1 VPDAPDP
8 PLAVN
13 PSPDATA
20 PAAPGRPG
28 RSFSLRRPIPAW
40 QAILLGISC
49 VLACLALWWFVTR
62 GEAEERLV
70 GPLTLPSPAETFG
83 TFPRLWFE
91 QELTRNILATLR
103 RVTLGF
109 LLAVL
114 VGVPLGI
121 LAGCFPRVNAF
132 LTPIVMF
139 GRNIPIAA
147 LLPLLI
153 LVVQNDFI
161 FSATEQRKILFIFV
175 ASAAFILA
183 DTARAISDV
192 AQRYVDTGYTLG
204 ASRWQTIKKVLI
216 PLAAPTIFSS
226 CRLMF
231 GIAFGYIML
240 AESIKEAGGA
250 GGLGFQIQTAQR
262 RGDRETIY
270 LIILIIPVIALVID
284 QFLYWVQRSLFPY
297 VYPSDGLLRHV
308 VRFVMHGVDDL
319 KRMVLGSRVSDAFL
333 ARHYP
338 AVEAAEV
345 RAATAAA
352 QASGAPA
359 SAAPDGGKPS

>member
-1 VPDAPDP
+1 MTDVPDP

-13 PSPDATA
+13 PSPGTAT
-20 PAAPGRPG
+20 PAAPR
-28 RSFSLRRPIPAW
+28 RAKRRFALRQPIPTW
-40 QAILLGISC
+40 QAVLLGIAC

-70 GPLTLPSPAETFG
+70 GPLTLPSPQETFS

-91 QELTRNILATLR
+91 QELTRNIGATLQ

-109 LLAVL
+109 LLAVA

-204 ASRWQTIKKVLI
+204 ASRWQTITKVLI

-270 LIILIIPVIALVID
+270 LIILIIPVIALIID

-297 VYPSDGLLRHV
+297 QYPSDGLLHGA
-308 VRFVMHGVDDL
+308 VRFVMHSWDDI
-319 KRMVLGSRVSDAFL
+319 KRAVLGSSVSDAFL

-338 AVEAAEV
+338 QVEAAEV
-345 RAATAAA
+345 TAVTVANKTL
-352 QASGAPA
+352 SP
-359 SAAPDGGKPS
+359 PGKENSP